1 MLQIDV
7 TKLVGHDGLRNKFLL
22 SINEKFPEILDCF
35 GIDFFLPYATLKKFV
50 RVNDKT
56 DDCSSVSLIVHLCP
70 VKNSH

>member
-35 GIDFFLPYATLKKFV
+35 GIPKFWIV
-50 RVNDKT
+50 LALI
-56 DDCSSVSLIVHLCP
+56 SSYHTR
-70 VKNSH
+70 H